1 MTIVVKEPF
10 ANTRDIR
17 DVGSIPRLGRSP
29 GGEHGNPLQYSCLEN
44 PMDRGAW
51 QAIVHR
57 VTKCKTRLKQ
67 LSMHMSRQT
76 VLSVWETWV
85 WSLDWEDPLEKVRAT
100 HSGILAW
107 RIIHGQRSLVG
118 YSPWGCK
125 ESDKTER
132 LHFHLQLA
140 IADTKARVLRP
151 NSERPSL
158 NNCLDKTLT
167 DLSSG
172 LNCFKPEKHPEWIV
186 RLWGNCLK
194 TSWGTQSS
202 LYDSNVTPR
211 I

>member
-1 MTIVVKEPF
+1 MTIVVKGPF

-57 VTKCKTRLKQ
+57 VTNCKTRLKQ
-67 LSMHMSRQT
+67 LSMHTSRQT
-76 VLSVWETWV
+76 VLSMQETWV

-125 ESDKTER
+125 ESDKTE
-132 LHFHLQLA
+132 QL
-140 IADTKARVLRP
+140 
-151 NSERPSL
+151 SL
-158 NNCLDKTLT
+158 S
-167 DLSSG
+167 LSASHSRHKG
-172 LNCFKPEKHPEWIV
+172 QSLE
-186 RLWGNCLK
+186 
-194 TSWGTQSS
+194 TQRRE
-202 LYDSNVTPR
+202 TQPK
-211 I
+211 